1 MTAIDRDSRLFI
13 SHKEGPRDSD
23 NSEALF
29 MDIEK
34 KRDIDSP
41 LPIFVSDDWDP
52 FEEGLRRVYSITEIP
67 AYCGRGRPPKPR
79 LVPRPSLKYAQ
90 VIKKK
95 RKNRVVET
103 LGRVVYGDEDEVRR
117 ALSVDENG
125 VISTSYVE
133 RLNLTIRNSLAR
145 FIRNGMNFSKDQYV
159 HRRVMDFY
167 QGWYNFCKPH
177 KSLRLPSN
185 NPLRKWDKRT
195 PAMAKGMTDH
205 LWSIEELLT
214 FKIPIQP

>member
-1 MTAIDRDSRLFI
+1 
-13 SHKEGPRDSD
+13 
-23 NSEALF
+23 

-34 KRDIDSP
+34 KRDIESP

-52 FEEGLRRVYSITEIP
+52 FEEGLRRVYSTTEMP
-67 AYCGRGRPPKPR
+67 AYCGRGRPPKPQ
-79 LVPRPSLKYAQ
+79 LVPLPSLKYAQ

-117 ALSVDENG
+117 ALGVDENG

-145 FIRNGMNFSKDQYV
+145 FIRKGMNFSKDQYV

-177 KSLRLPSN
+177 KSLRLLSN

-195 PAMAKGMTDH
+195 PAMAKEMTDH

>member
-1 MTAIDRDSRLFI
+1 
-13 SHKEGPRDSD
+13 
-23 NSEALF
+23 

-34 KRDIDSP
+34 KRDSDSP
-41 LPIFVSDDWDP
+41 LPIFVSDDWDS

-79 LVPRPSLKYAQ
+79 LVPHPDLKYAQ

-117 ALSVDENG
+117 ALGVDENG

-145 FIRNGMNFSKDQYV
+145 FIRKGMNFSKDQYV

-167 QGWYNFCKPH
+167 QGWYNFCVRVQPCEV
-177 KSLRLPSN
+177 SN
-185 NPLRKWDKRT
+185 ILGP
-195 PAMAKGMTDH
+195 
-205 LWSIEELLT
+205 
-214 FKIPIQP
+214 